1 MKIKYEKHIDL
12 ALITAIIINEDIL
25 GGTVFQTFEKNI
37 YYKFNLA
44 YTFAEEFQEKFGY
57 DYDWENHDIDF
68 DEAIIKFVNKKLK
81 RGSS

>member
-25 GGTVFQTFEKNI
+25 GGTVFQTFD
-37 YYKFNLA
+37 LA

-57 DYDWENHDIDF
+57 DYDWENHEITF
-68 DEAIIKFVNKKLK
+68 DEAIIEFVKSKLK
-81 RGSS
+81 